1 MLYDDLKNEI
11 QEMAQL
17 VFGMSYLSLKAL
29 DGNVGAWQRL
39 KKISQDQINSMH
51 QGWISEYTINII
63 DESCE
68 ADPLKVDEE
77 IKLRSD
83 VLFYLLYGYSRG
95 LFDKKDLKKFVD
107 GLRELGILHGDLN
120 DARVY
125 AIDLL
130 KTINGA
136 RK

>member
-1 MLYDDLKNEI
+1 MLYDDLKKEV

-29 DGNVGAWQRL
+29 DGNVGARQRL
-39 KKISQDQINSMH
+39 KEISQDQINSMH
-51 QGWISEYTINII
+51 QGWISEYIINLI

-83 VLFYLLYGYSRG
+83 VLFYILYGYSRG

-120 DARVY
+120 DARIK
-125 AIDLL
+125 ALELL
-130 KTINGA
+130 KIINGA
-136 RK
+136 KQ

>member
-1 MLYDDLKNEI
+1 MLYDDLKKEI

-17 VFGMSYLSLKAL
+17 IFGMSYLSLKAL
-29 DGNVGAWQRL
+29 DGNVGARQRL

-95 LFDKKDLKKFVD
+95 FFDKKDLKKNV
-107 GLRELGILHGDLN
+107 G
-120 DARVY
+120 
-125 AIDLL
+125 
-130 KTINGA
+130 NGK
-136 RK
+136 RL